1 METVHEGK
9 KPYSC
14 AGCGA
19 EFPSAYRMKQHK
31 QCDLTL
37 ITKIEQYL
45 KKHAETQNF
54 LIITNFLPKNQL
66 QCLIKIATHGSY
78 DNEVKSN

>member
-31 QCDLTL
+31 QCDLSLT
-37 ITKIEQYL
+37 TKIEQFF
-45 KKHAETQNF
+45 KKH
-54 LIITNFLPKNQL
+54 
-66 QCLIKIATHGSY
+66 KIS
-78 DNEVKSN
+78 